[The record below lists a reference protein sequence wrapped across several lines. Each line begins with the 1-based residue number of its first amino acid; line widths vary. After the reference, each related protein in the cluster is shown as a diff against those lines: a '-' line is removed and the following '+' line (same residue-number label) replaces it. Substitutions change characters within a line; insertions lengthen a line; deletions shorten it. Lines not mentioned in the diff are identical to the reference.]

1 MTDDGAPLMAVA
13 SVRSLDDVRMRHKE
27 GNSLK
32 FKEKRGLN
40 DKHRLSLP

>member
-27 GNSLK
+27 
-32 FKEKRGLN
+32 FFEI
-40 DKHRLSLP
+40 

>member
-27 GNSLK
+27 GNPLK
-32 FKEKRGLN
+32 FLKRKKGVE
-40 DKHRLSLP
+40 